1 MVYCLASGYEPLTED
16 PIYRPGGTG
25 LELQAK
31 EAEARG
37 SEVQSQPRKLTE
49 TVSKCL
55 NKQRW
60 EDAQTLG
67 ARTAAPEDL
76 GSVPISHAGSFTAA

>member
-1 MVYCLASGYEPLTED
+1 VDSLS
-16 PIYRPGGTG
+16 RPGGTG

-49 TVSKCL
+49 TVSECL
-55 NKQRW
+55 KKWHW
-60 EDAQTLG
+60 EDAQRLG
-67 ARTAAPEDL
+67 VYTAAPEDL
-76 GSVPISHAGSFTAA
+76 CSVPMTHAGSFTIA

>member
-1 MVYCLASGYEPLTED
+1 MDSLS
-16 PIYRPGGTG
+16 RPGGTG

-49 TVSKCL
+49 TVSECL
-55 NKQRW
+55 KKWHW
-60 EDAQTLG
+60 EDAQRLNGFCTCRGLL
-67 ARTAAPEDL
+67 L
-76 GSVPISHAGSFTAA
+76 GSQKSGGLQATITSATGHVIPSSGP